1 MGTRRKTALW
11 YRRGRLYVVRP
22 QGWPRRVE
30 LSFTARESMLAWAR
44 GARMVLR
51 QMSADPGD
59 DAGEKSE
66 LCRPRGDLSARASAR
81 AEDERIEDVTVR
93 NPRASERSELRR
105 SRGESEVNRNAE
117 TRLSP
122 QPGAGI

>member
-44 GARMVLR
+44 GAHMVLR

-59 DAGEKSE
+59 DAGEQSE
-66 LCRPRGDLSARASAR
+66 LCRP
-81 AEDERIEDVTVR
+81 
-93 NPRASERSELRR
+93 
-105 SRGESEVNRNAE
+105 RGESEVNRNAE